1 MSKALKPNAPN
12 RTTAN
17 KYLGGGPKIMTHAQ
31 EQLHRRLHVAGGI
44 VNAVLQNPKVDQF
57 CYGSPLDPHSCGGH
71 PNVGE
76 YLAHASYRLADQMC
90 TAFDKIAA
98 DRAAEN
104 DPVPVPAA
112 ENDPVPVPAAEND
125 PVPVPAAADA
135 GPSDL
140 FVVKDDQGDPRA
152 SEVIAD
158 TSTQS
163 GEGDP
168 GTSRDPDAK

>member
-31 EQLHRRLHVAGGI
+31 EQLHRRLRVAGGI

-98 DRAAEN
+98 DR
-104 DPVPVPAA
+104 DPVPA
-112 ENDPVPVPAAEND
+112 
-125 PVPVPAAADA
+125 PAAADA

-152 SEVIAD
+152 SEVIAG